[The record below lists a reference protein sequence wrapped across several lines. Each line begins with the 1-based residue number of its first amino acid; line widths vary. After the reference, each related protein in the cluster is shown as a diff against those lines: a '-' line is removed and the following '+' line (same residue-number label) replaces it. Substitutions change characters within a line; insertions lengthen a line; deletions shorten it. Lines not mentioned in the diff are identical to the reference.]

1 MEICF
6 VSPGYQG
13 NFHLSVINAKQ
24 WNQMEPM
31 KHFLLNPFYTLSRI
45 SVHFLHIV
53 LNTFPAALSWRIYLT
68 IKSFSGG

>member
-45 SVHFLHIV
+45 SAHFLHIV
-53 LNTFPAALSWRIYLT
+53 LNTFPAALSWRNE
-68 IKSFSGG
+68 KQMS